1 MISTKSCW
9 MDVNAG
15 SSWVI
20 SPPKGWQVTRE
31 CWGEGGRLISSTEG
45 KQGVMLGSC
54 VRSGAPVCRT
64 GKGMGRD

>member
-1 MISTKSCW
+1 MLEAVGSFHLQKDGRLHVS
-9 MDVNAG
+9 AG
-15 SSWVI
+15 E
-20 SPPKGWQVTRE
+20 RR
-31 CWGEGGRLISSTEG
+31 GRLICSTEG